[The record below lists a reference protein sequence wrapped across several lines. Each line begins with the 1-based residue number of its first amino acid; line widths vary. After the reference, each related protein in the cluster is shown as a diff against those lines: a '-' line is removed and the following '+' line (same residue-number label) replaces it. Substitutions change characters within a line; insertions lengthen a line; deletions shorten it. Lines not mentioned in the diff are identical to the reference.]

1 MFEAL
6 DSRQNILKVLESFEE
21 QIKNMQHK
29 DFTLSGGFKVKV
41 FLNGDFKMLDLVMG
55 HQTSATYPR
64 IKDLV
69 SLNHLKI
76 HGGTPYNPEN
86 CKTELRE
93 ISDLMET
100 FVANVVDD
108 RVETVNN
115 KGNIILVSL
124 GPLLFP

>member
-1 MFEAL
+1 
-6 DSRQNILKVLESFEE
+6 
-21 QIKNMQHK
+21 MQHK

-76 HGGTPYNPEN
+76 YGGAPYNPEN

-100 FVANVVDD
+100 LVANVVDD
-108 RVETVNN
+108 RVGTVNK

-124 GPLLFP
+124 